1 MTRSA
6 FPDIIGP
13 SKVAAN
19 GGTEVGLRERTL
31 NIISSGVSAVDNPTR
46 RRTDLTFSDAA
57 WSVVTVSIVVSG
69 EYLPILTAFGTAGL
83 VRVQSSTTGSIL
95 TGLDSGDDPTTLV
108 KFFGNVGAN
117 TITLEPPASPVAGK
131 QYFATGTSV
140 SVSPNSTVRAVW
152 DTVSRVYRV
161 QTPSGV
167 VITDYI
173 LLDGD
178 RVVLDGDPILN
189 PE

>member
-19 GGTEVGLRERTL
+19 GGTGVGLRDRTL
-31 NIISSGVSAVDNPTR
+31 NIVSSGVSAADNSAR

-57 WSVVTVSIVVSG
+57 WSVVTVSIVTSG
-69 EYLPILTAFGTAGL
+69 EFLPILTAFGTAGL
-83 VRVQSSTTGSIL
+83 VRVQSSTTGSLL

-108 KFFGNVGAN
+108 KFFGNVGSN
-117 TITLEPPASPVAGK
+117 TVTLQAPVSPVAGK
-131 QYFATGTSV
+131 QYFAAGTSV
-140 SVSPNSTVRAVW
+140 ALTANSTVRAVW
-152 DTVSRVYRV
+152 DTVTRVYRV
-161 QTPSGV
+161 QTSSV
-167 VITDYI
+167 VVTDY
-173 LLDGD
+173 LVLDGD
-178 RVVLDGDPILN
+178 RIVLDGDPILN